1 MSVWKCECKGYWFS
15 QPRKRRR
22 KFHGIFIEVSIF
34 FMNVLCAYLDCSICI
49 QLVFLKYD
57 LDLIILHYI
66 TWWHGYYLIVY
77 HCSMFMLS
85 TNCWG
90 NAIFIFS
97 LSFFYELLWNLGWL
111 KSLPLCTFSSR
122 NCYYHTDTNEN
133 C

>member
-1 MSVWKCECKGYWFS
+1 MWMQGVLIFTTPQAPKKIPWNFHWGIYFLHECSMRLSRLF
-15 QPRKRRR
+15 
-22 KFHGIFIEVSIF
+22 
-34 FMNVLCAYLDCSICI
+34 YLFTTW
-49 QLVFLKYD
+49 FLKYD